1 MVVLQVS
8 ILQLQLLMEEQ
19 EEVPWGA
26 LWYITGEVTYGGR
39 VTDDWDMRCLHAL
52 MRKFYTPDAL
62 EEGYA
67 YTQDKVRS
75 CAQLL
80 RDAHH

>member
-75 CAQLL
+75 CTHRPHIL
-80 RDAHH
+80 